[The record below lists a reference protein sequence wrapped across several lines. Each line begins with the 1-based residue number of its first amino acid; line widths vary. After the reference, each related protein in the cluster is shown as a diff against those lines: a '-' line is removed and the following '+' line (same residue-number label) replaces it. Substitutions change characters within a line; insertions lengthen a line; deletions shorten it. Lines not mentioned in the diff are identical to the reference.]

1 MNSLKE
7 LIDKIYLNIQKTDL
21 LKKYPEYT
29 DKKMVGFEL
38 EWIALDIIPDFIPED
53 KKEEFIDSCEE
64 NYNESTFKKYIS
76 NYSDFLNTVESE
88 FYKELE

>member
-38 EWIALDIIPDFIPED
+38 E
-53 KKEEFIDSCEE
+53 
-64 NYNESTFKKYIS
+64 
-76 NYSDFLNTVESE
+76 
-88 FYKELE
+88 